1 MRGIGYR
8 SFAIANDLHSI
19 NALNYNFL
27 MQQRQIYASDEP
39 STPVAEFS
47 KIVSFDLQNRNY
59 LMLRAGHTNDLC
71 LPLNP
76 AARAVNSKKN
86 RKLVVIS
93 NVHSISSNMAKQLWT
108 YRRPSV
114 YTGRGVRLKHIKPIK
129 KAGKKDKQ
137 KGKAF

>member
-8 SFAIANDLHSI
+8 SFAIVNDFHSI
-19 NALNYNFL
+19 KLLNYDFL
-27 MQQRQIYASDEP
+27 MQQRQIYANDELP
-39 STPVAEFS
+39 TSVHEFS

-71 LPLNP
+71 LPLNS
-76 AARAVNSKKN
+76 AAKAVNSKKN

-93 NVHSISSNMAKQLWT
+93 NVQGISSNTAKQLWT

-114 YTGRGVRLKHIKPIK
+114 YTGRGVRIKHVKPIK